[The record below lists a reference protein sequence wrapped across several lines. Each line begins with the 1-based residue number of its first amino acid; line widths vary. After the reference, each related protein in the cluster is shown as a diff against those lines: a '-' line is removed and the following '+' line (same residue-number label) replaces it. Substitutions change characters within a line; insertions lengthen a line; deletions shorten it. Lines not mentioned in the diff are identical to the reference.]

1 MRLVYL
7 TPKLKIFPICHVLA
21 ITVKGSRAAHTS
33 VSLAP
38 DPAALASNPA
48 ATRACLIASQRPDS
62 EVAAH
67 LAAGHTTPTATS

>member
-38 DPAALASNPA
+38 DPAA
-48 ATRACLIASQRPDS
+48 TRACLVASQRPDS